1 MCQIVSNNEGHS
13 RSVSRRSAAS
23 LRHRVGRLRFGGQ
36 RLEDARSALHHQDS
50 GLGVARACPPVHG
63 FAYRDRRRP
72 TATAEAVRNLGW
84 TGRLTYVGLTCEVG
98 LAGLHSIFEGAATT
112 GLVHLRDAK
121 DTAHVV
127 MCHHLNFEVWSCAK
141 AAAVAVACACA
152 VCDAR
157 PTASVRRTARALVL
171 SATSGLRYFFG
182 IWLGAFQSF

>member
-1 MCQIVSNNEGHS
+1 MRG
-13 RSVSRRSAAS
+13 
-23 LRHRVGRLRFGGQ
+23 
-36 RLEDARSALHHQDS
+36 
-50 GLGVARACPPVHG
+50 
-63 FAYRDRRRP
+63 
-72 TATAEAVRNLGW
+72 
-84 TGRLTYVGLTCEVG
+84 G
-98 LAGLHSIFEGAATT
+98 LACLHSGAATT

-141 AAAVAVACACA
+141 AAAVACACA

-182 IWLGAFQSF
+182 IWLGAFQSFERRLEKNKQWINKPTHFS